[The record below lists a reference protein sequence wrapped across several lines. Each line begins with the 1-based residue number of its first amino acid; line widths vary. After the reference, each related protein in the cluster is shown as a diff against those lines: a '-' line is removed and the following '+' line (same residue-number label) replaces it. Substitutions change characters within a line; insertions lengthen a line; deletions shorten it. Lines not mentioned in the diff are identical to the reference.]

1 MSRQIAV
8 AGAALLSTVVVLG
21 QAPSPRAASAAQ
33 GHVSI
38 SEEPHHTRLFYTA
51 HLRMFDVTVP
61 PGTVSADYSL
71 DHDLVT
77 VALGAPT
84 PGAIDVITA
93 TGSPSVHRVENAGQ
107 TPYRMFAV
115 ENLRDEGWSMPARV
129 SAPGTTLARESRAF
143 AVYDVRLTAATPRT
157 NHVHAMPTVVMLVA
171 GAVEVQGGGG
181 ESEFRMEA
189 TGRWFPS
196 MWSQPH
202 SFMLV
207 GSADAHLVEVEAR

>member
-1 MSRQIAV
+1 MLRPVAG
-8 AGAALLSTVVVLG
+8 AGAALLFTVVLLG

-33 GHVSI
+33 GRVPM
-38 SEEPHHTRLFYTA
+38 SEEPHHKRLFYTA

-61 PGTVSADYSL
+61 PGTVTADYSL
-71 DHDLVT
+71 DHDVVT
-77 VALGAPT
+77 VTLAAPA

-93 TGSPSVHRVENAGQ
+93 TGSPSVRRVENAGK

-115 ENLRDEGWSMPARV
+115 ENLRDEGWSMPVRV
-129 SAPGTTLARESRAF
+129 TAPGTTLAQESRAF

-181 ESEFRMEA
+181 ESEFRMETA
-189 TGRWFPS
+189 GRWFPS
-196 MWSQPH
+196 MWNQPH

-207 GSADAHLVEVEAR
+207 GSADAYVVEVEAR